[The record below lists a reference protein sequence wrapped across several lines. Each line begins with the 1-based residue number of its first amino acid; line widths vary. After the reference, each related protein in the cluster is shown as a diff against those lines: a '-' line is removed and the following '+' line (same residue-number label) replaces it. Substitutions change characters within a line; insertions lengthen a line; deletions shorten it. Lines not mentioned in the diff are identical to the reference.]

1 MPGALAEASMTLT
14 ETSPVPA
21 TPSPNGQEGHA
32 PGDKEMTLLQHLEEL
47 RGRLVAGTVALVAG
61 ILVAIVPIPGLGSI
75 TQLVFDALVGQARQ
89 TGVLIISIRPGET
102 FFTYLEVAL
111 VVGAGLA
118 MPIIIY
124 QILAFVTPA
133 LYANERKYLY
143 MAVPGVFFSF
153 LCGVAFC
160 YFLTLPF
167 ATRFLAG
174 FLSDTIAPQWSA
186 ERYIDFVASFLFW
199 VGVAFE
205 LPIVMFFLTKL
216 GVVSQNRLA
225 GFRKYAFVLAFVIGA
240 AITPTPDPINQT
252 IVSLPVYFL
261 FELGVILARFA

>member
-1 MPGALAEASMTLT
+1 MPGHTPKADMTLT

-21 TPSPNGQEGHA
+21 TPTPNGTDAHA

-75 TQLVFDALVGQARQ
+75 TQLLFDALIGQAKE

-111 VVGAGLA
+111 VVGAALA
-118 MPIIIY
+118 MPVMIY
-124 QILAFVTPA
+124 QLLAFVAPA
-133 LYANERKYLY
+133 LYENEKKYLY
-143 MAVPGVFFSF
+143 LAVPGVFFSF

-174 FLSDTIAPQWSA
+174 FLSDTIAAQWSA

-205 LPIVMFFLTKL
+205 LPIVMFFLAKL
-216 GVVSQNRLA
+216 GVVSAKRLA
-225 GFRKYAFVLAFVIGA
+225 GFRKY
-240 AITPTPDPINQT
+240 
-252 IVSLPVYFL
+252 
-261 FELGVILARFA
+261 

>member
-1 MPGALAEASMTLT
+1 MTLT
-14 ETSPVPA
+14 ES
-21 TPSPNGQEGHA
+21 TPSPPTATPEPPSPPPEHA
-32 PGDKEMTLLQHLEEL
+32 PGDKEMTMLEHLEEL
-47 RGRLVAGTVALVAG
+47 RRRLVACMIALVAG
-61 ILVAIVPIPGLGSI
+61 VLVAVIPIPGFTSVNSFL
-75 TQLVFDALVGQARQ
+75 FDLLTHQAKDS
-89 TGVLIISIRPGET
+89 GVQIISIRPGET

-111 VVGAGLA
+111 VVGAALA
-118 MPIIIY
+118 MPVIIY

-133 LYANERKYLY
+133 LYENEKKYLFL
-143 MAVPGVFFSF
+143 AVPGATFSF
-153 LCGVAFC
+153 LCGVLFC

-174 FLSDTIAPQWSA
+174 FLASDITPQWSA

-199 VGVAFE
+199 VGVMFE
-205 LPIVMFFLTKL
+205 LPIVMFFLAKL
-216 GVVSQNRLA
+216 GVVSAQRLA
-225 GFRKYAFVLAFVIGA
+225 RFRKYAFVLAFVIGA